1 MFSGIIQSQGK
12 IKKLS
17 REEKSLVVE
26 IHSSLNGYKLGSSI
40 CCYGIC
46 LTVTSKNKNIFKAD
60 ISYETMNK
68 TNAKYWKV
76 GKKINL
82 EKSLKVGDEIS
93 GHFVFGHIDTTCS
106 VEELYKVGSSWFLS
120 FKFPKNLKK
129 FIVQKGSISLNGI
142 SLTISKV
149 TNKGFQIWVIP
160 HTYKLTNL
168 SSLKKGSLV
177 NVEIDILSKYVR
189 NYFYEKK

>member
-1 MFSGIIQSQGK
+1 MFSGIIQSQGI

-17 REEKSLVVE
+17 REKKSLIVE
-26 IHSSLNGYKLGSSI
+26 IHSSLKGYNLGSSI
-40 CCYGIC
+40 CCSGIC
-46 LTVTSKNKNIFKAD
+46 LTVTAKNKNTFKAD

-68 TNAKYWKV
+68 TTAKYWKV

-93 GHFVFGHIDTTCS
+93 GHFVFGHIDSTCS

-129 FIVQKGSISLNGI
+129 YIVKKGSISLNGI
-142 SLTISKV
+142 SLTINEVKS
-149 TNKGFQIWVIP
+149 NKCHCMIIP
-160 HTYKLTNL
+160 HTYKYTDIHTYKKNEILNL
-168 SSLKKGSLV
+168 EVDMLARYAHSSKS
-177 NVEIDILSKYVR
+177 
-189 NYFYEKK
+189 

>member
-12 IKKLS
+12 ITKLS
-17 REEKSLVVE
+17 REEKSLIVE
-26 IHSSLNGYKLGSSI
+26 IQTSLKGYKLGSSI
-40 CCYGIC
+40 CCSGIC
-46 LTVTSKNKNIFKAD
+46 LTVTSKNKNTFKAD

-120 FKFPKNLKK
+120 FKFQKNLKK

-142 SLTISKV
+142 SLTINEVK
-149 TNKGFQIWVIP
+149 
-160 HTYKLTNL
+160 
-168 SSLKKGSLV
+168 
-177 NVEIDILSKYVR
+177 
-189 NYFYEKK
+189 

>member
-26 IHSSLNGYKLGSSI
+26 IHFSKGYKLGSSI
-40 CCYGIC
+40 CCSGIC
-46 LTVTSKNKNIFKAD
+46 LTVTSKNKNTFKAD

-120 FKFPKNLKK
+120 FKFQKILKNL
-129 FIVQKGSISLNGI
+129 
-142 SLTISKV
+142 
-149 TNKGFQIWVIP
+149 
-160 HTYKLTNL
+160 
-168 SSLKKGSLV
+168 
-177 NVEIDILSKYVR
+177 LSKKVL
-189 NYFYEKK
+189 FL

>member
-26 IHSSLNGYKLGSSI
+26 IHSTLRGFKLGSSI
-40 CCYGIC
+40 CCAGIC
-46 LTVTSKNKNIFKAD
+46 LTVKSIKKNTFEAD
-60 ISYETMNK
+60 ISYETMKK
-68 TNAKYWKV
+68 TNAKHWKV

-106 VEELYKVGSSWFLS
+106 LDKLYKVGSSWFLS
-120 FKFPKNLKK
+120 FEFPKNLKK
-129 FIVQKGSISLNGI
+129 FIVKKGSISLNGI
-142 SLTISKV
+142 SLTINDVKS
-149 TNKGFQIWVIP
+149 NKCHCMIIP
-160 HTYKLTNL
+160 HTYKHTDIHTYKKNEILNL
-168 SSLKKGSLV
+168 EVDMLARYAHS
-177 NVEIDILSKYVR
+177 SKY
-189 NYFYEKK
+189 

>member
-12 IKKLS
+12 IKKLT

-26 IHSSLNGYKLGSSI
+26 IHSPLKGYKLGSSI
-40 CCYGIC
+40 CCSGIC
-46 LTVTSKNKNIFKAD
+46 LTVTSKNKNTFKAD

-106 VEELYKVGSSWFLS
+106 VEELYKLEVVGFYLLSSQKIL
-120 FKFPKNLKK
+120 KNL
-129 FIVQKGSISLNGI
+129 
-142 SLTISKV
+142 
-149 TNKGFQIWVIP
+149 
-160 HTYKLTNL
+160 
-168 SSLKKGSLV
+168 
-177 NVEIDILSKYVR
+177 LSKKVL
-189 NYFYEKK
+189 FL

>member
-1 MFSGIIQSQGK
+1 MFTGIATNYGIIKNIKEKKSNEYTIESDIDLSEVK
-12 IKKLS
+12 I
-17 REEKSLVVE
+17 
-26 IHSSLNGYKLGSSI
+26 GSSI
-40 CCYGIC
+40 MCSGIC
-46 LTVTSKNKNIFKAD
+46 LTVTSKNKNTFKAD

-129 FIVQKGSISLNGI
+129 YIVKKGSISLNGI
-142 SLTISKV
+142 SLTINEVKS
-149 TNKGFQIWVIP
+149 NKCHCMIIP
-160 HTYKLTNL
+160 HTYKYTDIHTYKKNEILNL
-168 SSLKKGSLV
+168 EVDMLARYAHSSKS
-177 NVEIDILSKYVR
+177 
-189 NYFYEKK
+189 

>member
-40 CCYGIC
+40 CCSGIC
-46 LTVTSKNKNIFKAD
+46 LTVTSKNKNTFKAD

-142 SLTISKV
+142 SLTINEVKS
-149 TNKGFQIWVIP
+149 NKCHCMIIP
-160 HTYKLTNL
+160 HTYKYTDIHTYQKNEILNL
-168 SSLKKGSLV
+168 EVDMLARYAHSSKS
-177 NVEIDILSKYVR
+177 
-189 NYFYEKK
+189 

>member
-17 REEKSLVVE
+17 RKKKSLIVE
-26 IHSSLNGYKLGSSI
+26 IYSSLQGYKLGSSI
-40 CCYGIC
+40 CCSGIC
-46 LTVTSKNKNIFKAD
+46 LTVTAKNKNTFKAD

-68 TNAKYWKV
+68 TTAKYWKV

-129 FIVQKGSISLNGI
+129 YIVKKGSISLNGI
-142 SLTISKV
+142 SLTINEVKS
-149 TNKGFQIWVIP
+149 NKCHCMIIP
-160 HTYKLTNL
+160 HTYKYT
-168 SSLKKGSLV
+168 
-177 NVEIDILSKYVR
+177 DIVMYQNMAVS
-189 NYFYEKK
+189 

>member
-40 CCYGIC
+40 CCSGIC
-46 LTVTSKNKNIFKAD
+46 LTVTSKNRNTFKAD

-142 SLTISKV
+142 SLTINEVKS
-149 TNKGFQIWVIP
+149 NKCHCMIIP
-160 HTYKLTNL
+160 NTYKYTDIHTYKKNEILNL
-168 SSLKKGSLV
+168 EVDMLARYAHSSNS
-177 NVEIDILSKYVR
+177 
-189 NYFYEKK
+189 